1 MRFLYD
7 LGVLAMVAGMRIAAM
22 FDPKARLWVRGR
34 RGIFR
39 RMERAVEPG
48 ADIAWFHAA
57 SLGEFE
63 QGRPLIEALR
73 EACPSYRILV
83 TFFSPSGYEIRKNY
97 SGADY
102 VFYLPADTP
111 RNVRRFMRIFRPKI
125 AVFVKYE
132 FWVNYLLAMKRSGT
146 RLYLISSIFR
156 EGQIFFR
163 PWGGLFRRALD
174 AFDYIFVQNEAS
186 RELLSSIG
194 YDRCDVAGDT
204 RFDRVSAIA
213 AGAKTLPAVE
223 RFAAGAPIFVAGSTW
238 PLDEELLLGLI
249 DRYRDVKFI
258 VAPHEIDSA
267 RIEALRARIARPSVR
282 YTQIGPQDDLS
293 EAQVLFVD
301 TIGILSSVYRY
312 GRWGY
317 IGGGFGAGIHNT
329 LEAAVFGLPLA
340 FGPRYRKFREAC
352 DLVACGGARSVTDA
366 GELSEWFGALYGSDE
381 ETRRAGEACRAYV
394 AEHRGATDRI
404 LREICR

>member
-1 MRFLYD
+1 M
-7 LGVLAMVAGMRIAAM
+7 
-22 FDPKARLWVRGR
+22 
-34 RGIFR
+34 
-39 RMERAVEPG
+39 
-48 ADIAWFHAA
+48 
-57 SLGEFE
+57 
-63 QGRPLIEALR
+63 
-73 EACPSYRILV
+73 
-83 TFFSPSGYEIRKNY
+83 
-97 SGADY
+97 
-102 VFYLPADTP
+102 
-111 RNVRRFMRIFRPKI
+111 
-125 AVFVKYE
+125 
-132 FWVNYLLAMKRSGT
+132 
-146 RLYLISSIFR
+146 
-156 EGQIFFR
+156 
-163 PWGGLFRRALD
+163 
-174 AFDYIFVQNEAS
+174 
-186 RELLSSIG
+186 
-194 YDRCDVAGDT
+194 
-204 RFDRVSAIA
+204 
-213 AGAKTLPAVE
+213 
-223 RFAAGAPIFVAGSTW
+223 AGSTW
-238 PLDEELLLGLI
+238 PPDEELLLGLI

-267 RIEALRARIARPSVR
+267 RIESLRARIARPSVR